1 MPNLRPLPL
10 PAWLDAP
17 RLLLVAGGV
26 VVLWAWWPESR
37 QPDPAIEN
45 GVRAAKAAIVY
56 RKTADRMLIAYDLSK
71 KQTDSVRRAARNRLE
86 TFDVAAAQTI
96 TRGQPVVL
104 VDGHPILGPHA
115 ESDTLMALP
124 LVRARL
130 MELRDTAVAAI
141 ASLDAAMMVERGRAS
156 LAIQNLQALVAA
168 QDTVISGLRASLNQR
183 PNVFQRAVRGV
194 THMAAGVAGGAV
206 GWTLGGPLAG
216 LGGAILASAV
226 AGVVR

>member
-10 PAWLDAP
+10 PAWLTAP

-37 QPDPAIEN
+37 HEDPAIEN
-45 GVRAAKAAIVY
+45 GWKAAKSAIAHRHAAEAAVVALAQAQRATDAAVRAAKGRVEY
-56 RKTADRMLIAYDLSK
+56 VPR
-71 KQTDSVRRAARNRLE
+71 TDTLA
-86 TFDVAAAQTI
+86 
-96 TRGQPVVL
+96 VVL
-104 VDGHPILGPHA
+104 ADGHPILGPHA
-115 ESDTLMALP
+115 DTDTLMALP

-141 ASLDAAMMVERGRAS
+141 ASLDGAMQVERGRAS
-156 LAIQNLQALVAA
+156 LAIQQLEATVAA
-168 QDTVISGLRASLNQR
+168 QDTVILGLKAQVAQR
-183 PNVFQRAVRGV
+183 PNVLQRAVRGV
-194 THMAAGVAGGAV
+194 THAAAGVAGGAV
-206 GWTLGGPLAG
+206 GYVLGGPLAG

>member
-10 PAWLDAP
+10 PAWLTAP

-56 RKTADRMLIAYDLSK
+56 RKTADRLLVAYDLSK
-71 KQTDSVRRAARNRLE
+71 KQTDSVAKLARARVTLL
-86 TFDVAAAQTI
+86 
-96 TRGQPVVL
+96 PVMRDTVTAL
-104 VDGHPILGPHA
+104 VEGHPVLGPHA

-141 ASLDAAMMVERGRAS
+141 ASLDGAMQMERGRAS

-168 QDTVISGLRASLNQR
+168 QDTVILGLKAQVAQR
-183 PNVFQRAVRGV
+183 PNVLQRAVRGV
-194 THMAAGVAGGAV
+194 THAAAGVAGGAV
-206 GWTLGGPLAG
+206 GYLLGGPIAG
-216 LGGAILASAV
+216 IGGAILASAV

>member
-1 MPNLRPLPL
+1 MPNLRPMPL
-10 PAWLDAP
+10 PTWLDAP
-17 RLLLVAGGV
+17 RLLLGV
-26 VVLWAWWPESR
+26 GAFVLLWAWWPESR
-37 QPDPAIEN
+37 QLDPAIEN

-56 RKTADRMLIAYDLSK
+56 RKAALAAQVAYVAAT
-71 KQTDSVRRAARNRLE
+71 KQTDSVRRAARERV
-86 TFDVAAAQTI
+86 TFL
-96 TRGQPVVL
+96 PVIRDTVTAL
-104 VDGHPILGPHA
+104 VEGHPVLGPHT

-168 QDTVISGLRASLNQR
+168 QDTVILGLKAQVAQR
-183 PNVFQRAVRGV
+183 PNVLQRAVRGV
-194 THMAAGVAGGAV
+194 THAAAGVAGGAV
-206 GWTLGGPLAG
+206 GYVLGGPIAG